1 MVVSCLRAVKFLSFL
16 PRDLAVPTTISCPAW
31 HVVANAA
38 CIVGSSVCAC
48 LLSLDPPKR
57 LDVALEEKCGTG
69 VTSQIFALASG
80 FQNKIAVWFLDNISP
95 TAKPNMRG
103 ADDRQTSPTQ

>member
-1 MVVSCLRAVKFLSFL
+1 MVVSCLWAVKFLSSL
-16 PRDLAVPTTISCPAW
+16 LRDLAVSAIISCPAW

-38 CIVGSSVCAC
+38 HILGSSVCAC
-48 LLSLDPPKR
+48 LLSLDPLKH
-57 LDVALEEKCGTG
+57 LDDALEEKCGTG

-80 FQNKIAVWFLDNISP
+80 FQNQIAVWFLDNISP

-103 ADDRQTSPTQ
+103 EDDLQISLTQ